1 MSEFITTKLVQK
13 VSAFY
18 PDLDFMSEEDVENA
32 IIKIIN
38 LLPEKFAENLRRVRQ
53 KIGCPQKAMASAVDV
68 SFPSYS
74 SWENGA
80 YLPRIDKIK
89 AFNENL
95 HVDIGDLIPD
105 NPYAIIRE
113 NKIPVFNRD
122 IFFGVRFEALDRKIR
137 TAIPDEYITVEANK
151 RYDFAIKIPYSEVFG
166 TAITCIPAS
175 VIALC
180 NFNEMKKEVNG
191 VDDMTD
197 EERMY
202 FVNGKLSLISITF
215 RDPELRE
222 CFFNGQFLNL
232 KSYDKRKITQNF
244 PIKMGMIDQLED
256 PNSALFLG
264 YETSAKSVGILA
276 VVKRILIDY

>member
-137 TAIPDEYITVEANK
+137 TAVPDEYITVEANK

-166 TAITCIPAS
+166 TEITCIPAS
-175 VIALC
+175 VVALC